1 MKLWNYI
8 ILAFLSL
15 NITHAVAQQEVALDQ
30 VAVIVNDG
38 VILQSDIKTAMKTLK
53 INAKKEGQT
62 LPSNSVLEEQVTEK
76 LILDTIQ
83 QQQADRIGVKVDD
96 GRLNEAIEEIA
107 KNNQQT
113 IAELKEELQKEGL
126 NYALFRDQVR
136 KEISVSEARNA
147 IVRRRINIL
156 PSEVDH
162 LASLLSQES
171 SATVQYKIGHIQ
183 LRVED
188 GDDKAKIK
196 QQAMDIV
203 SELEKGADFKTMAY
217 TFSKGPK
224 ALKGGDWGWMRKEEM
239 PTIFADEIK
248 MQNKGSIIGPFMSG
262 SGFHILKIEDVKGL
276 QTVAV
281 TEVNARHILI
291 KPSIILSDE
300 GVKKELIEIT
310 KRIKSGEVTFSQMA
324 KQYSQ
329 DTGSGTQGG
338 ELGFHTSD
346 IYVPEFKHQLDT
358 LPIGQISAPFK
369 TVHGWHIVEVTGRKQ
384 VDRTDASLKNKAYR
398 IIFNRKFNEE
408 AGAWLQEIRAGAFVE
423 MIGDDI

>member
-8 ILAFLSL
+8 ILALVSL
-15 NITHAVAQQEVALDQ
+15 NITHALAEQEVALDQ

-188 GDDKAKIK
+188 GDDKAQIK

-203 SELEKGADFKTMAY
+203 SELKKGADFKTMAY

-423 MIGDDI
+423 MIGNDV

>member
-15 NITHAVAQQEVALDQ
+15 NITHAVAEQEVALDQ

-196 QQAMDIV
+196 QRAMDIV

-369 TVHGWHIVEVTGRKQ
+369 TVHGWHIVEITGRKQ

-423 MIGDDI
+423 MIGDDV

>member
-96 GRLNEAIEEIA
+96 GRLNEAIEELA

-188 GDDKAKIK
+188 GDDKAQIK
-196 QQAMDIV
+196 QQAMEIV

-310 KRIKSGEVTFSQMA
+310 KRIKGGEVTFSQMA

-329 DTGSGTQGG
+329 DTSSGTQGG

-423 MIGDDI
+423 MIGDDA

>member
-188 GDDKAKIK
+188 GDDKAQIK

-329 DTGSGTQGG
+329 DTGSGAQGG
-338 ELGFHTSD
+338 ELGFHTSE

-423 MIGDDI
+423 MIGDDL

>member
-423 MIGDDI
+423 MIGDDF

>member
-8 ILAFLSL
+8 ILAFVSL
-15 NITHAVAQQEVALDQ
+15 NITHALAEQEVALDQ

-188 GDDKAKIK
+188 GDDKAQIK

-423 MIGDDI
+423 MIGDDV

>member
-8 ILAFLSL
+8 ILAFVSL
-15 NITHAVAQQEVALDQ
+15 NITHAVAEQEVALDQ

-188 GDDKAKIK
+188 GDDKAQIK

-281 TEVNARHILI
+281 TEVNARHILM

-423 MIGDDI
+423 MIGDDV

>member
-8 ILAFLSL
+8 ILALVSL
-15 NITHAVAQQEVALDQ
+15 NITHAFAEQEVVLDQ

-188 GDDKAKIK
+188 GDDKAQIK
-196 QQAMDIV
+196 QQAMEIV

-310 KRIKSGEVTFSQMA
+310 KRIKGGEVTFSQMA

-329 DTGSGTQGG
+329 DTSSGTQGG

-423 MIGDDI
+423 MIGDDV